1 MWLLVLQLHVWIYV
15 FTYAHSMCCWT
26 HLYALWMCLFVC
38 RTWATLCMWVIV
50 GIYVRVCS
58 IVFQRVVAF
67 CPCYLLPTF
76 DRFLKIHDFP
86 TRFRL
91 CCVPRPLLWQTISVI
106 TFFSRSGRAWF
117 RTGWVHMLETK
128 HSSLERT
135 ILVLFME
142 CFGMMVVDFWQSLFG
157 HRWGNHIP
165 ENPRRCKMR
174 VPWLCR
180 FGSQNSCGNWPPR
193 TFTVFVISNR
203 RGRVRH

>member
-1 MWLLVLQLHVWIYV
+1 
-15 FTYAHSMCCWT
+15 
-26 HLYALWMCLFVC
+26 
-38 RTWATLCMWVIV
+38 MWVIV

-76 DRFLKIHDFP
+76 DRFLKKSRFSHTVQVVLCAAP
-86 TRFRL
+86 TA
-91 CCVPRPLLWQTISVI
+91 VTNHIGDNI
-106 TFFSRSGRAWF
+106 FFFRSGRAWF

-157 HRWGNHIP
+157 HR
-165 ENPRRCKMR
+165 
-174 VPWLCR
+174 
-180 FGSQNSCGNWPPR
+180 
-193 TFTVFVISNR
+193 
-203 RGRVRH
+203 